1 MTKVTLIEVSK
12 RFGRTVAVDRVSIEV
27 QHGELFTLLG
37 PSGCGK
43 TTTLR
48 IIAGFEFPDEGRVLF
63 DEEEVTFRKPYER
76 GCAMVFQNYALWPH
90 MTVWDNVA
98 YGLKVRR
105 LPADEVRRR
114 VEEVLELVGLKG
126 LENRYPLQL
135 SGGQQQR
142 VALARALVVE
152 PKVLL
157 LDEPL
162 SNLDAKLRL
171 RMREELR
178 KLQKELGI
186 TTIYVTHDQEEAMSI
201 SDRVA
206 IMNRGRVLQVG
217 APVDVYMNPRN
228 LFVATFIG
236 RSTLLR
242 GKALRVRDEKASFIS
257 EKGIKL
263 EGRLTVSGESVKG
276 RVVAVMRPEDFS
288 IEPLPG
294 ANVIRGEVEL
304 VMFLGPFKQLRVNV
318 GGERVTA
325 YVDPEEDVKVGSE
338 IKLYIMPDEVMI
350 YPLEGWEELEF

>member
-1 MTKVTLIEVSK
+1 MTRVTLIEVSK

-105 LPADEVRRR
+105 LSSNEVRRR

-126 LENRYPLQL
+126 LEDRYPLQL

-178 KLQKELGI
+178 
-186 TTIYVTHDQEEAMSI
+186 
-201 SDRVA
+201 
-206 IMNRGRVLQVG
+206 
-217 APVDVYMNPRN
+217 
-228 LFVATFIG
+228 
-236 RSTLLR
+236 
-242 GKALRVRDEKASFIS
+242 
-257 EKGIKL
+257 
-263 EGRLTVSGESVKG
+263 
-276 RVVAVMRPEDFS
+276 
-288 IEPLPG
+288 
-294 ANVIRGEVEL
+294 
-304 VMFLGPFKQLRVNV
+304 
-318 GGERVTA
+318 
-325 YVDPEEDVKVGSE
+325 
-338 IKLYIMPDEVMI
+338 
-350 YPLEGWEELEF
+350 